1 MMREKIILAVDAGTG
16 DCRVIAFALDGSI
29 RYIAKHEW
37 VYDKTEDNAFT
48 FDAQR
53 CWDEILSM
61 LKETLAHLSN
71 GEIAAVTVTS
81 QRDGMVFLDSWD
93 KEVYCAPNMDLRGE
107 EVLDELRPCQEE
119 ILVRTGLPLHAMFG
133 LPRLVY
139 YRKHYPQVYA
149 DIRCV
154 LMLCDWIAWRLSGE
168 KRSER
173 AAASSSQM
181 LNLESGEYDP
191 DLMAHLG
198 LPTGI
203 FPRCTCGTEVIGM
216 MRSAIAAE
224 LGLSYSVPVL
234 IGGGDTQSGA
244 VGMNALH
251 CGDIGVVGGT
261 TTPVLAVMDR
271 PYVDREA
278 HVYTSCGALK
288 GQWILEACADSTGLS
303 LRWVRDLFMPS
314 GGSFSDMEEE
324 AKQVVPGCDGMSAY
338 IGVGIRDEN
347 RGRNWGGFCFPVP
360 WNVSD
365 YTRAHFF
372 RAAFE
377 SNAFGVTA
385 NLEVLR
391 RKGIHTPDRLHVC
404 GGQSQT
410 KLWDQ
415 ILADTTQIPVQTYKN
430 TECTALGAAAMAAF
444 GIGVFGTLE
453 EAVNAFSEEDVLYI
467 PDKNSNYPAIYTEW
481 LRLHR
486 HMIAFQ

>member
-37 VYDKTEDNAFT
+37 VYEKTKDNAFA

-53 CWDEILSM
+53 CWEEILSM
-61 LKETLAHLSN
+61 LKETVAHLTES
-71 GEIAAVTVTS
+71 EIAAVTVTS
-81 QRDGMVFLDSWD
+81 QRDGMVFLDKWD
-93 KEVYCAPNMDLRGE
+93 KEVYCAPNMDLRGAD
-107 EVLDELRPCQEE
+107 VLDELRPYQEE
-119 ILVRTGLPLHAMFG
+119 ILIRTGLPLCAMFG

-139 YRKHYPQVYA
+139 YRRHYPGIYK

-181 LNLESGEYDP
+181 LNLKSGEYDTA
-191 DLMAHLG
+191 LMTHLG
-198 LPTGI
+198 LPTDI
-203 FPRCTCGTEVIGM
+203 FPRCTFGTEIIGTI
-216 MRSAIAAE
+216 RPAIAAE
-224 LGLSYSVPVL
+224 LGLSHSVPVL

-278 HVYTSCGALK
+278 HVYTSCGSLES
-288 GQWILEACADSTGLS
+288 QWILEACADSTGLS
-303 LRWVRDLFMPS
+303 LRWVRDLFLPL
-314 GGSFSDMEEE
+314 GGSFSLMEEE
-324 AKQVVPGCDGMSAY
+324 AKQAAPGCDGMSAY
-338 IGVGIRDEN
+338 IGVGIRDED

-377 SNAFGVTA
+377 SNAFGVMA

-391 RKGIHTPDRLHVC
+391 RKGISLPDRLHVC
-404 GGQSQT
+404 GGQSQA
-410 KLWDQ
+410 KLWNQ
-415 ILADTTQIPVQTYKN
+415 ILADTTQVPVQTYKK

-444 GIGVFGTLE
+444 GTGEFDSLE
-453 EAVNAFSEEDVLYI
+453 EAVDIFSEEDVLYI
-467 PDKNSNYPAIYTEW
+467 PERNSVYPAIYAEW

-486 HMIAFQ
+486 HMIAFA